1 MLETG
6 DSCCTEINA
15 AAGEGEGGMNERVGR
30 RQRRGRAGGREE
42 GGVDIEWVV
51 SSLIL

>member
-30 RQRRGRAGGREE
+30 RQRREE